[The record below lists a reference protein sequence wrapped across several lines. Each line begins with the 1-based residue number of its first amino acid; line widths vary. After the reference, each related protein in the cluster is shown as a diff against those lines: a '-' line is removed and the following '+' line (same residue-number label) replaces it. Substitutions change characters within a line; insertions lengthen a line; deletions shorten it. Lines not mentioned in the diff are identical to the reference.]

1 MEESVIRNFWPGKT
15 AGTQFSSV
23 YASILLPIFT
33 LNLSFPLCKIVMIQH
48 TAEEATPMCF

>member
-23 YASILLPIFT
+23 YGSILLPIFT
-33 LNLSFPLCKIVMIQH
+33 LNLSFPLRKMVMIQH
-48 TAEEATPMCF
+48 TEEEATPMCF